1 MNPWTKTIN
10 FTTRS
15 RSHLI
20 TILLIENHRFFKE
33 DRLKQR
39 KKKVIIVKHLISGQ
53 HIETDKKNLKLK
65 EKVRYTTVKLCLQKL
80 ENYQKNHRS
89 MWTNKKYW
97 ANDSIEWPK
106 YKKSILRKERL
117 YSKVPSLMEK
127 LHQLVR
133 TIYCQHLERK
143 EETIIIM
150 LLPSTRWS

>member
-89 MWTNKKYW
+89 M
-97 ANDSIEWPK
+97 
-106 YKKSILRKERL
+106 
-117 YSKVPSLMEK
+117 
-127 LHQLVR
+127 
-133 TIYCQHLERK
+133 
-143 EETIIIM
+143 
-150 LLPSTRWS
+150 